1 MKIILV
7 LLLLES
13 VYLNY
18 SLIQEGQALNNI
30 VYQQLAENDN
40 LQYQINQCR
49 VLHVGQVPQ
58 CDMESI
64 GCNSTG
70 NYQIRFSN
78 EYGIQGN

>member
-18 SLIQEGQALNNI
+18 SLIQEGQALNNV

-49 VLHVGQVPQ
+49 TLHVGQIPQ
-58 CDMESI
+58 CDLDSI
-64 GCNSTG
+64 ACSSPG
-70 NYQIRFSN
+70 NYEIQ
-78 EYGIQGN
+78 YGR